1 MEQKRLFSI
10 VSAYLCS
17 MFVVVGAKCRLR
29 ERFLLVRIS
38 ENLRFY
44 QWIPAKTIAYL
55 SRFGIIKEWFTVR
68 KNRALKTC
76 LMNLE
81 VLMSQSV
88 TIKSN
93 KYGINLILDKDM
105 PFQELLTA
113 IKEKF
118 QESEKFFK
126 NAKMAISFE
135 GRTLTQEEEYQII
148 ETITENTSI
157 SIICIVDNDE
167 THADLVKQQ
176 IEAYYDSVSGRE
188 GEFYRGTLRS
198 GQVLE
203 SVSSVVIVG
212 DVNPGAKI
220 ISQGNIIVL
229 GALKGNAYAGAAGD
243 SNCFIVALE
252 MDPIQI
258 QIGDILAKSPDKK
271 MKPMRRLRRKEKNP
285 VIPEAQIA
293 VAKGGNIYI
302 EPITRASL
310 NDYTK

>member
-1 MEQKRLFSI
+1 
-10 VSAYLCS
+10 
-17 MFVVVGAKCRLR
+17 
-29 ERFLLVRIS
+29 
-38 ENLRFY
+38 
-44 QWIPAKTIAYL
+44 
-55 SRFGIIKEWFTVR
+55 
-68 KNRALKTC
+68 
-76 LMNLE
+76 
-81 VLMSQSV
+81 MSQAV
-88 TIKSN
+88 VIKSN

-198 GQVLE
+198 
-203 SVSSVVIVG
+203 VG

>member
-1 MEQKRLFSI
+1 
-10 VSAYLCS
+10 
-17 MFVVVGAKCRLR
+17 
-29 ERFLLVRIS
+29 
-38 ENLRFY
+38 
-44 QWIPAKTIAYL
+44 
-55 SRFGIIKEWFTVR
+55 
-68 KNRALKTC
+68 
-76 LMNLE
+76 
-81 VLMSQSV
+81 MSQAV
-88 TIKSN
+88 VIKSN
-93 KYGINLILDKDM
+93 KYGINLILDKNM
-105 PFQELLTA
+105 PFQELLVA

-126 NAKMAISFE
+126 DAKMAICFE
-135 GRTLTQEEEYQII
+135 GRALTQEEEYQII

-167 THADLVKQQ
+167 SHADMVKQQ
-176 IEAYYDSVSGRE
+176 IDAYYDSVAGRE

-220 ISQGNIIVL
+220 ISQGNIVVL

-258 QIGDILAKSPDKK
+258 QIGDILAKSPDNKK
-271 MKPMRRLRRKEKNP
+271 MKPRRLRRKEKNP
-285 VIPEAQIA
+285 VSAEAQIA

-302 EPITRASL
+302 EPITRGSL
-310 NDYTK
+310 MDYTK

>member
-1 MEQKRLFSI
+1 
-10 VSAYLCS
+10 
-17 MFVVVGAKCRLR
+17 
-29 ERFLLVRIS
+29 
-38 ENLRFY
+38 
-44 QWIPAKTIAYL
+44 
-55 SRFGIIKEWFTVR
+55 
-68 KNRALKTC
+68 
-76 LMNLE
+76 
-81 VLMSQSV
+81 MSQAV
-88 TIKSN
+88 VIKSN

-220 ISQGNIIVL
+220 VARGNIVVL
-229 GALKGNAYAGAAGD
+229 GSLDGNAYAGAAGN
-243 SNCFIVALE
+243 SESFVAALH
-252 MDPIQI
+252 MNPIQI
-258 QIGDILAKSPDKK
+258 KIADVIGRSEDKSPLE
-271 MKPMRRLRRKEKNP
+271 RLRGRKKQLEPQVAYIKEEAICIDVMKNGMF
-285 VIPEAQIA
+285 E
-293 VAKGGNIYI
+293 NFY
-302 EPITRASL
+302 
-310 NDYTK
+310 

>member
-1 MEQKRLFSI
+1 
-10 VSAYLCS
+10 
-17 MFVVVGAKCRLR
+17 
-29 ERFLLVRIS
+29 
-38 ENLRFY
+38 
-44 QWIPAKTIAYL
+44 
-55 SRFGIIKEWFTVR
+55 
-68 KNRALKTC
+68 
-76 LMNLE
+76 
-81 VLMSQSV
+81 MSQAV
-88 TIKSN
+88 VIKSN
-93 KYGINLILDKDM
+93 KYGINLILDKNM
-105 PFQELLTA
+105 PFQELLVA

-126 NAKMAISFE
+126 DAKMAISFE
-135 GRTLTQEEEYQII
+135 GRALTQEEEYQII

-167 THADLVKQQ
+167 AHADMVKQQ
-176 IEAYYDSVSGRE
+176 IEAYYDSVAGRE

-220 ISQGNIIVL
+220 ISQGNIVVL

-258 QIGDILAKSPDKK
+258 QIGDILAKSPDNKK
-271 MKPMRRLRRKEKNP
+271 MKPRRLRRKEKNP
-285 VIPEAQIA
+285 VSAEAQIA

-302 EPITRASL
+302 EPITRGSL
-310 NDYTK
+310 MDYTK

>member
-1 MEQKRLFSI
+1 
-10 VSAYLCS
+10 
-17 MFVVVGAKCRLR
+17 
-29 ERFLLVRIS
+29 
-38 ENLRFY
+38 
-44 QWIPAKTIAYL
+44 
-55 SRFGIIKEWFTVR
+55 
-68 KNRALKTC
+68 
-76 LMNLE
+76 
-81 VLMSQSV
+81 MSQAV
-88 TIKSN
+88 VIKSN

-285 VIPEAQIA
+285 GNSGGTDRCCKGRQYLHRADHTCKFERLYQI
-293 VAKGGNIYI
+293 
-302 EPITRASL
+302 R
-310 NDYTK
+310 NDARFCRRETSKSMEDWMQ

>member
-1 MEQKRLFSI
+1 MNQPVLLKGNSLGLTMVLDPGMKFDQLIKAIEDKFVQAKDFFNGQTQIALKIEGRKLDAKELQNVLQIIAEKTTLTIAYVIEDDKIMETSFKDVLKKIQEREQKR
-10 VSAYLCS
+10 
-17 MFVVVGAKCRLR
+17 
-29 ERFLLVRIS
+29 
-38 ENLRFY
+38 
-44 QWIPAKTIAYL
+44 
-55 SRFGIIKEWFTVR
+55 
-68 KNRALKTC
+68 
-76 LMNLE
+76 
-81 VLMSQSV
+81 SQS
-88 TIKSN
+88 
-93 KYGINLILDKDM
+93 M
-105 PFQELLTA
+105 
-113 IKEKF
+113 
-118 QESEKFFK
+118 
-126 NAKMAISFE
+126 
-135 GRTLTQEEEYQII
+135 
-148 ETITENTSI
+148 
-157 SIICIVDNDE
+157 VDERRKGDG
-167 THADLVKQQ
+167 Q
-176 IEAYYDSVSGRE
+176 
-188 GEFYRGTLRS
+188 FYRGTLRS